1 MAKQDRAIRTRR
13 TIVQAAA
20 AVFQEQGYEA
30 ATILEIL
37 NRAQVTKGALYFH
50 FSSKEE
56 LAQAVLAEQEGR
68 ARIPAR
74 ACKLQEMVDLSAL
87 HAHRLQTDPLVR
99 AAMRLAMDQRTN
111 KPDRNGPFRQW
122 ADALDDT
129 LSAADAQGELL
140 PHVRIKEVSEL
151 IVGAFAGVQA
161 MSQALTGYEDVTQRV
176 AQLHRYLLPSIA
188 VPAVLAALDLS
199 PGRGAITAAELDP
212 PDTPIAATAST

>member
-13 TIVQAAA
+13 TIVEAAA
-20 AVFQEQGYEA
+20 VVFQEQGYEA

-50 FSSKEE
+50 FGSKEE

-68 ARIPAR
+68 VEIPAR

-87 HAHRLQTDPLVR
+87 HAYRLQTDPLAR
-99 AAMRLAMDQRTN
+99 AAVRLAMDQRAHGL
-111 KPDRNGPFRQW
+111 DRSGSFRQW
-122 ADALDDT
+122 VDALDDV
-129 LSAADAQGELL
+129 LSAAETQGELL
-140 PHVRIKEVSEL
+140 PHVRIKEVCEL

-161 MSQALTGYEDVTQRV
+161 MSQVLTGYEDVTQRV

-199 PGRGAITAAELDP
+199 PGRGAMTAAELDS
-212 PDTPIAATAST
+212 PDAPTAVLV